1 MNSKF
6 LAAAT
11 LALAFVPAIANAD
24 QVYGSSDT
32 SGSPFVAFLTRLIV
46 PGADKNRAAE
56 QSVAYADNPEL
67 IGHRRGSTNAFMRK

>member
-11 LALAFVPAIANAD
+11 LAIAFIPAIANAD
-24 QVYGSSDT
+24 QVYGSSES
-32 SGSPFVAFLTRLIV
+32 SGSSFTAFLTRLIV
-46 PGADKNRAAE
+46 PGADKDRIGE

-67 IGHRRGSTNAFMRK
+67 IGHRRGSTNAFLRK